1 MQQTD
6 ASDNPA
12 IERQT
17 SLPPALLEALDTDPE
32 AMTPHYKKMLAVQAY
47 RLHKLMGSPSIPVGQ
62 RVQVAEFFAKIS
74 GSDKKTAAV
83 QGPTGPAFSVQI
95 VFSGKKAEQLP
106 DVVDV
111 KATETPPAVEDSP
124 NKEE

>member
-1 MQQTD
+1 MENPD
-6 ASDNPA
+6 IVENPA

-47 RLHKLMGSPSIPVGQ
+47 RLHKLMGSKAIPVGQ

-74 GSDKKTAAV
+74 GSDKKANV
-83 QGPTGPAFSVQI
+83 QPLTQSEKFSVNI
-95 VFSGKKAEQLP
+95 IFNGKSNALP
-106 DVVDV
+106 QVVDV
-111 KATETPPAVEDSP
+111 KATE
-124 NKEE
+124 KIEEAADGKDQS